1 MTHDYC
7 CPGRT
12 TDLGTPVEDCKPPAE
27 PEPEPAPPA
36 PETAAQRARRI
47 ADRLVGLPERLH
59 WEQHRDD
66 VVLVLT
72 DEFTTTG

>member
-12 TDLGTPVEDCKPPAE
+12 TDLGTPVEDCKQ
-27 PEPEPAPPA
+27 PEPEPPPA

-47 ADRLVGLPERLH
+47 ADRLMGLPERLH
-59 WEQHRDD
+59 WEAHRDD
-66 VVLVLT
+66 IAMVLA
-72 DEFTTTG
+72 DELKPAE